1 MKFFMMSTSHNK
13 ARPTERATTMQCSAV
28 QCTPCCFHSIV
39 LAPADFRANCAS
51 GASAR
56 CWGKCSPA
64 RLKCPRSRRAAI
76 AFCALCGM
84 PPALRCDGTRD
95 ELLMELQRR
104 GTVSA
109 KISASKDVLKV
120 TLSMSIENEEL
131 KQELALAQK
140 RPASPEAQSSP
151 SKRAAACAS
160 AGGAESSSSSSAHA
174 SRDTLAA
181 ASAPSR

>member
-1 MKFFMMSTSHNK
+1 M
-13 ARPTERATTMQCSAV
+13 
-28 QCTPCCFHSIV
+28 
-39 LAPADFRANCAS
+39 
-51 GASAR
+51 
-56 CWGKCSPA
+56 SPA
-64 RLKCPRSRRAAI
+64 L
-76 AFCALCGM
+76 L
-84 PPALRCDGTRD
+84 CDGTRD

-120 TLSMSIENEEL
+120 MLSMSIENEEL

-160 AGGAESSSSSSAHA
+160 AGVAESPSCGSAHA

-181 ASAPSR
+181 ASAPPMTCSAC